1 MIEILFTALSIG
13 TRTNLLCSSAK
24 YSTTDGSFKT
34 GLTLDGTI
42 LALNEV
48 ILVRTTSNILPL
60 QGLKDV
66 DRNLRRAQ
74 ILSINSSNPIT
85 TDSLFQIQKS
95 WLTIVRTLAQ
105 KTSKFTVLHKSKISS
120 HYVFAFEY
128 DQHTPTF
135 GALCHILHMVCQQ
148 QHHSTIRSL
157 HLMSLNAHGGT
168 RSKETSL

>member
-1 MIEILFTALSIG
+1 MMAILFAALSIG

-48 ILVRTTSNILPL
+48 ILVCTISIILPL

-120 HYVFAFEY
+120 HYVFVV
-128 DQHTPTF
+128 TVTKS
-135 GALCHILHMVCQQ
+135 G
-148 QHHSTIRSL
+148 
-157 HLMSLNAHGGT
+157 
-168 RSKETSL
+168 

>member
-1 MIEILFTALSIG
+1 MMAILFAALSIG
-13 TRTNLLCSSAK
+13 TRTNLLCGSAK

-48 ILVRTTSNILPL
+48 ILVRTISNILSL

-85 TDSLFQIQKS
+85 LFQIQKT
-95 WLTIVRTLAQ
+95 WFTIVRTL
-105 KTSKFTVLHKSKISS
+105 T
-120 HYVFAFEY
+120 
-128 DQHTPTF
+128 
-135 GALCHILHMVCQQ
+135 
-148 QHHSTIRSL
+148 
-157 HLMSLNAHGGT
+157 
-168 RSKETSL
+168 